1 MLQGAWTRRGSTRRP
16 NVAEVL
22 LAAGFTNSYNIAV
35 GTLVGFVPQVNERYD
50 YQVAGGGATA
60 TESPDGT
67 TLDRHFEAN
76 KYEYYVQ
83 DSWRAS
89 RTLPRPM
96 GCAVRLCR
104 HPMKS
109 MGKSDT
115 RDQYI
120 EAYILAADRK
130 ISCVHH
136 RPNP

>member
-16 NVAEVL
+16 YVAEVL

-83 DSWRAS
+83 DSWRAKQNL
-89 RTLPRPM
+89 TQTY
-96 GCAVRLCR
+96 GLCR
-104 HPMKS
+104 TTLQTPYEVN
-109 MGKSDT
+109 G
-115 RDQYI
+115 Q
-120 EAYILAADRK
+120 E
-130 ISCVHH
+130 
-136 RPNP
+136 